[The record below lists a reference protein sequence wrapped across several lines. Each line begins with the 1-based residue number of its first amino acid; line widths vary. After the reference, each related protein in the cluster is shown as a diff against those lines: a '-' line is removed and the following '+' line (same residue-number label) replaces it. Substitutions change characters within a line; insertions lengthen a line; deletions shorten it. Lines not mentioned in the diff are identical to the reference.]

1 MSSSPSLALVPWLI
15 YALGETAAAFSQR
28 IWLRRQQNMVKLT
41 HKGALERD
49 RKSWGR
55 NIYTAYSTGGLVVR
69 RGAGEATAEGA
80 SLRSE
85 QQQA

>member
-1 MSSSPSLALVPWLI
+1 
-15 YALGETAAAFSQR
+15 
-28 IWLRRQQNMVKLT
+28 MVKLT

-55 NIYTAYSTGGLVVR
+55 NIYTAYSTGCLVVR